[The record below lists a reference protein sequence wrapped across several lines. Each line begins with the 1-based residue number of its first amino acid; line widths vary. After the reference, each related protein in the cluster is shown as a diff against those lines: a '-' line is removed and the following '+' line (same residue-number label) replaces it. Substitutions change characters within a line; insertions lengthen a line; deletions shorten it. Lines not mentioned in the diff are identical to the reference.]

1 MKPESTFKIR
11 KRKKLT
17 ALLGLTLEGSR
28 LDGVVLRRV
37 NGSLQRLQQFTAQL
51 TLDPLTGAPELVGRE
66 IRNHLDAAG
75 VRERDCIVGLPLKW
89 VLTTQTELP
98 PLPEAD
104 ATGLLLLEAER
115 GFHSD
120 LAALQICDSRSPLA
134 GDKKYVLLAG
144 VPNTHTGSLEQV
156 LAAAKLRP
164 ASFSLGLPAL
174 QPPGADT
181 GDGVL
186 ALLIGEHNVGLQIT
200 AGGGVAALRALE
212 GAIENETGRRTLVAD
227 VVTREARVTLGQL
240 PPELRAAVKLIR
252 IFGPNDLAQQLADEM
267 ELRFEP
273 MGLKTEVISAYAP
286 DEFGVTLPPD
296 TSLSAVF
303 SLTARFLTE
312 QKAVFEFL
320 PPKPTVIEQFVA
332 KYSSGPL
339 RTTGMVAAGI
349 ALIIVGFFL
358 FQQFQLYRL
367 RSQWKQMSA
376 KVTELQTISAQ
387 IQEYR
392 PWYDDSF
399 RSLAI
404 LRVLSLAFP
413 EEGVVTAK
421 AIEIRDDGTVNCSG
435 TARTYADLLEMLGNL
450 RAAKGVSGVNVD
462 STRGKAPMQFTF
474 DFQYGGAQ

>member
-1 MKPESTFKIR
+1 
-11 KRKKLT
+11 
-17 ALLGLTLEGSR
+17 
-28 LDGVVLRRV
+28 
-37 NGSLQRLQQFTAQL
+37 
-51 TLDPLTGAPELVGRE
+51 
-66 IRNHLDAAG
+66 
-75 VRERDCIVGLPLKW
+75 
-89 VLTTQTELP
+89 
-98 PLPEAD
+98 
-104 ATGLLLLEAER
+104 
-115 GFHSD
+115 
-120 LAALQICDSRSPLA
+120 
-134 GDKKYVLLAG
+134 
-144 VPNTHTGSLEQV
+144 
-156 LAAAKLRP
+156 
-164 ASFSLGLPAL
+164 
-174 QPPGADT
+174 
-181 GDGVL
+181 
-186 ALLIGEHNVGLQIT
+186 
-200 AGGGVAALRALE
+200 
-212 GAIENETGRRTLVAD
+212 
-227 VVTREARVTLGQL
+227 
-240 PPELRAAVKLIR
+240 
-252 IFGPNDLAQQLADEM
+252 
-267 ELRFEP
+267 
-273 MGLKTEVISAYAP
+273 
-286 DEFGVTLPPD
+286 
-296 TSLSAVF
+296 
-303 SLTARFLTE
+303 
-312 QKAVFEFL
+312 VFEFL